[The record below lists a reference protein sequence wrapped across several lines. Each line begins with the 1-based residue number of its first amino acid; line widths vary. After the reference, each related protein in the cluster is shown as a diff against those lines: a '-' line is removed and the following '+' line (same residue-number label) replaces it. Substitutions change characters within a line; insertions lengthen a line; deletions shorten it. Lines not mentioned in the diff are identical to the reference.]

1 MHAQESGTGMGDY
14 DISPSVDAREEFSTL
29 SRPRPGN
36 SVFPLLDS
44 KSLAHD
50 VHLSVETVDAPAAA
64 IAAAVAKVADE
75 VEAALVVLG
84 TNNALVRPWG
94 VTGRLNMSFPLLVCK
109 GCGRGGHA
117 MRLPQP

>member
-1 MHAQESGTGMGDY
+1 M
-14 DISPSVDAREEFSTL
+14 
-29 SRPRPGN
+29 
-36 SVFPLLDS
+36 
-44 KSLAHD
+44 
-50 VHLSVETVDAPAAA
+50 DAPAAA

-94 VTGRLNMSFPLLVCK
+94 VAAHRVRVRDEVEAVLIVLGTNDALVRPWGVTGRLNMSFPLLVCK

>member
-1 MHAQESGTGMGDY
+1 MHAWESGTSMRNRYRSQCQRGPLNL
-14 DISPSVDAREEFSTL
+14 SPL
-29 SRPRPGN
+29 RPRS

-94 VTGRLNMSFPLLVCK
+94 VTWQWEMTYCCWFARDV
-109 GCGRGGHA
+109 GGAVHA
-117 MRLPQP
+117 TRLPQP